1 MLIKSVNKKAKF
13 VAVNKL
19 THKMNLPFSV
29 TKKKLTFSLHYKPI
43 LRLLRLVLIC
53 RRTICD
59 IAAGTA
65 REVTVPTYENIRRR
79 QRQPSQAFTADVP
92 AKLNSSQL
100 RRLAGVK
107 ACDGCC
113 SRRRMFSYRNSIPG
127 SSGGYVADSSA
138 AYENQRLQKL
148 AFVNK
153 DYY

>member
-1 MLIKSVNKKAKF
+1 
-13 VAVNKL
+13 
-19 THKMNLPFSV
+19 MNLPFSLS
-29 TKKKLTFSLHYKPI
+29 KKNSLHYKPI
-43 LRLLRLVLIC
+43 LHLLRLVLIC
-53 RRTICD
+53 RRTTSCD

-65 REVTVPTYENIRRR
+65 REVTVPTYENICRR

-138 AYENQRLQKL
+138 AYENQPLQKL
-148 AFVNK
+148 TFVNK